1 MNTTISY
8 SVTKIQAYILMATG
22 LCWMAA
28 GLYLGHE
35 PLTLAWRAAAGA
47 LAMMIAAG
55 YLLRLAAR
63 IIAERLQE
71 LETAQQAAQSSTSP
85 ETTS

>member
-8 SVTKIQAYILMATG
+8 SVTKIQAYILMVTG

-47 LAMMIAAG
+47 LLTMVAAG

-71 LETAQQAAQSSTSP
+71 LEAAKAAQSSPAP
-85 ETTS
+85 ETT